1 MKYFKN
7 SELTRIY
14 NVSDKAVRNWI
25 LLATQQKINLK
36 LYVKDTRVFIA
47 DTVNNRQI
55 IEQLVVKGRKYRN
68 NRSHRN
74 IIPQPEFY
82 ELFTPSQVAEIIN
95 NLEQDHELLWKYMYF
110 GEGGSYWNDY
120 LNKLFAAGKGNLLT
134 NTIHALQMNY
144 SYLDSILAQ
153 YQNVNIINTC
163 VGNFLNAKDL
173 VRHVYDSGK
182 LRRLVGIDISPT
194 MLDISEKHVE
204 QWFNGELILEKYIR
218 DLDFEPIHD
227 ILTKDSYKNDASST
241 INLVLF
247 LAGPIKNFKN
257 TDRVLQTFRSSL
269 GKDDLLLTTFKRDT
283 LQAREFFDFNI
294 ESDKKL
300 FNIHDTLLLHLL
312 NIDESF
318 FEVEQ
323 LFDPVERLR
332 RFQVRLKID
341 LSIQFKLGNFQK
353 TVHLTKGDVLLLV
366 RVWHFSDDMMI
377 RHFHQNRF
385 KLQLVATSL
394 DDELMLLATRIRSS
408 LEL

>member
-25 LLATQQKINLK
+25 ILATQQKISLK
-36 LYVKDTRVFIA
+36 LYVEGSKIFVA
-47 DTVNNRQI
+47 DTVNNRQL
-55 IEQLVVKGRKYRN
+55 IEQLVAKGRKYRN
-68 NRSHRN
+68 SRSHRTLN
-74 IIPQPEFY
+74 PRPEFY
-82 ELFTPSQVAEIIN
+82 KLFTVSQIVEIIN

-110 GEGGSYWNDY
+110 GQGGTYWNSY
-120 LNKLFAAGKGNLLT
+120 LHKLFAAGRGNLLT

-144 SYLDSILAQ
+144 SYLDNILAQ
-153 YQNVNIINTC
+153 YKNVNVINTC

-173 VRHVYDSGK
+173 VQHVYASGK
-182 LRRLVGIDISPT
+182 LGRLVGVDISPT

-204 QWFNGELILEKYIR
+204 QWFEGKLKLEKYVR

-227 ILTKDSYKNDASST
+227 ILTKDSYKNDASAT

-257 TDRVLQTFRSSL
+257 TDRVLQTFRNSL
-269 GKDDLLLTTFKRDT
+269 GKEDLLITTFKRDT

-294 ESDKKL
+294 EADKKL

-323 LFDPVERLR
+323 LFDPTERLR

-341 LSIQFKLGNFQK
+341 LSIQFELGGFQK
-353 TVHLTKGDVLLLV
+353 IIHLTKGDVILLV
-366 RVWHFSDDMMI
+366 RVWHFPDDIMI
-377 RHFHQNRF
+377 RHFHNNRF
-385 KLQLVATSL
+385 KLQLIAKSM
-394 DDELMLLATRIRSS
+394 DDELMLLVTRARSS